1 MGKSL
6 PCLICRRTEIRF
18 QGFMIW
24 RTGDQRR
31 EEVVVAGLACP
42 GPDLISGTGNL
53 TDGRDVSV
61 SSLSAQRLANLT
73 ERLLDRV
80 KPGRDVAPRVFGVSR
95 HKVENC
101 ANFLCL
107 AS

>member
-1 MGKSL
+1 
-6 PCLICRRTEIRF
+6 
-18 QGFMIW
+18 MIW
-24 RTGDQRR
+24 RTGDQCR

-42 GPDLISGTGNL
+42 GPDLIGGTGNL
-53 TDGRDVSV
+53 TNGRDVSV

-73 ERLLDRV
+73 ERLLHQV
-80 KPGRDVAPRVFGVSR
+80 KPGRDIAPGVFGVSR

-107 AS
+107 ACDDTHSRGRDVCVV